1 MFSQAY
7 NSYIATLAKWPLMRL
22 TPSIVAIALAFILT
36 SVVIFPVN
44 AEKADS
50 EKPLTIEA
58 DRLDHDDIQ
67 QVSIYNG
74 RVVLTKGTILLQGDK
89 LVLRKDPEGYQYG
102 TITGKPASFRQKR
115 EGVDEFI
122 EGYGLEINYN
132 DKNEVV
138 RFVEKAYVRKLE
150 KAKVASEIQGKI
162 VRYDSRNETFSVESG
177 SPKETTTT
185 TTKPASERVRVVI
198 QPKATDGS
206 TAAKPSAS
214 TGEGVKLQPETKLK

>member
-1 MFSQAY
+1 M
-7 NSYIATLAKWPLMRL
+7 PL
-22 TPSIVAIALAFILT
+22 TYSTVYVALAFLLT
-36 SVVIFPVN
+36 SLVMSSVN

-177 SPKETTTT
+177 LPKETTAS
-185 TTKPASERVRVVI
+185 TKPSNERVRVVI
-198 QPKATDGS
+198 QPKAADGPG
-206 TAAKPSAS
+206 TIKPSAS
-214 TGEGVKLQPETKLK
+214 AIEGVKLQPETKLK